1 MSIKDRKES
10 ENAQL
15 KQKILSAALRIFS
28 EQGYGRVSMRKIA
41 SLIDYSP
48 TTIYRFFRSKEELL
62 QAIAAETYG
71 NLSARFEKV
80 KAEGREDPL
89 GTLKSLLREYIGFC
103 LERPDMFKL
112 YSDLCSFEMEDGVIY
127 ERLGQTRHRVYQSW
141 FQGIRQAGACGR
153 LSTGDELR
161 VFFYLW
167 DAVNGYI
174 DHRVRYPGFP
184 GKAGADDAAGYLDLV
199 FRGIETTRN
208 S

>member
-1 MSIKDRKES
+1 MSINDRKES
-10 ENAQL
+10 ENARL
-15 KQKILSAALRIFS
+15 REKILSAALRIFS

-62 QAIAAETYG
+62 QAIAAGTYG

-89 GTLKSLLREYIGFC
+89 ATLKSLVREYICFC

-112 YSDLCSFEMEDGVIY
+112 YADLCSFEMEDGVIY
-127 ERLGQTRHRVYQSW
+127 ERLGQTRHKVYQSW
-141 FQGIRQAGACGR
+141 FQGIRQAIACGR
-153 LSTGDELR
+153 LSTGDEMH
-161 VFFYLW
+161 VFLYLW
-167 DAVNGYI
+167 DAVDGYI

-184 GKAGADDAAGYLDLV
+184 GKISADDAAGYLDMV
-199 FRGIETTRN
+199 FRGIETTGN
-208 S
+208 I